1 MIRTLAATRAAPMPK
16 TNQRLAWNDIEALPI
31 YAAMALCFACAWLAI
46 SDSTPTIYATILKAV
61 GIIGGMALRH
71 AWLKL
76 DEADGTDIA

>member
-1 MIRTLAATRAAPMPK
+1 MIRTIAKAQPRPQP
-16 TNQRLAWNDIEALPI
+16 RLAWNDIEALPV

-46 SDSTPTIYATILKAV
+46 SDNTPTVYATILKAV

-76 DEADGTDIA
+76 DETDGTDVG

>member
-1 MIRTLAATRAAPMPK
+1 MIRMLAATRAAPRPQA
-16 TNQRLAWNDIEALPI
+16 NPRIAWNDIEALPI

-71 AWLKL
+71 AWMKL
-76 DEADGTDIA
+76 DETDGTDAA